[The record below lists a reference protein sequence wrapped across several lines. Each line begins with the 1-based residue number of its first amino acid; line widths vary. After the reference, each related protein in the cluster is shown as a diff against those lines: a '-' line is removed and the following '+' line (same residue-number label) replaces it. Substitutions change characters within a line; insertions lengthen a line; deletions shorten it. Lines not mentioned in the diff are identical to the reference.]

1 MTSFENIDII
11 GGGKVVGG
19 DDNSDSS
26 VRVTSEIH
34 NHPAT
39 KTKLSILFD
48 ALKVKFEKD
57 EQTDC
62 VSEELRFY
70 QTERD
75 TIGLEQKLNDGNLDY
90 LFEDASLLKE
100 AYTKKLYKYQLYEPA
115 QEIHVFILGIIC
127 NKFRLLIYPLLKSGA
142 SQENINKTISTEIVD
157 PIMKII
163 LEQGC
168 SDIMGL
174 TSKDIDG
181 MIFFLTGRCHIKW
194 KL

>member
-1 MTSFENIDII
+1 MASLKNIEIRGD
-11 GGGKVVGG
+11 GKAIGG
-19 DDNSDSS
+19 DDNSVVVSTD
-26 VRVTSEIH
+26 IH
-34 NHPAT
+34 NYPST

-48 ALKVKFEKD
+48 ALKEKFESD

-62 VSEELRFY
+62 ISDELKFY

-75 TIGLEQKLNDGNLDY
+75 TIGLEQKLKDGELDY

-100 AYTKKLYKYQLYEPA
+100 AYTRKLYKYQLYEPA
-115 QEIHVFILGIIC
+115 QEIHSFILGIIC
-127 NKFRLLIYPLLKSGA
+127 NKFRFLIYPLLKKET
-142 SQENINKTISTEIVD
+142 SQEDITKIISEKIVD